1 MKERERSASVA
12 WFAYESGITRSKDK
26 RGEVKS
32 VQDEIAAR
40 NEEIKR
46 TEDMCSAL
54 QTGIDQKQMRA
65 DVELES
71 LHKTIS
77 AYETS
82 FREDSVQ
89 IIQLEAATKI
99 TKSKLQEKQAA
110 VAGRL
115 REEVTGSAGH
125 GDRRAA
131 GEAGEGEGA
140 ERCEAERGGGEEEGG
155 QCASPARGREGSERC
170 RLGREES
177 WEKLCEQQLEEQEE
191 LFASYKKTLMEDIQ
205 TQEALLRDGGAQWE
219 RERQEKRNR
228 IGRRVDDELRIRS

>member
-1 MKERERSASVA
+1 M
-12 WFAYESGITRSKDK
+12 
-26 RGEVKS
+26 KS

-40 NEEIKR
+40 SDEIKR
-46 TEDMCSAL
+46 TEEMCSAL

-99 TKSKLQEKQAA
+99 TKGKLQEKQAA
-110 VAGRL
+110 VAGRF
-115 REEVTGSAGH
+115 RERVTGSAGY

-131 GEAGEGEGA
+131 GEAGEGEGS
-140 ERCEAERGGGEEEGG
+140 ERREAARGRGEEEGG
-155 QCASPARGREGSERC
+155 WRASPAGGREGSERC
-170 RLGREES
+170 RLARE
-177 WEKLCEQQLEEQEE
+177 
-191 LFASYKKTLMEDIQ
+191 A
-205 TQEALLRDGGAQWE
+205 
-219 RERQEKRNR
+219 
-228 IGRRVDDELRIRS
+228 